1 MKTPETIQQEYYR
14 NTAHQYDD
22 MHLQRDREHNLAL
35 KYVSGFI
42 GPLGI
47 SSMLDVGCG
56 TGRAI
61 KYFVERNPKMRVH
74 GVEPVEALIEQA
86 INNNL
91 ISKTS
96 ITLASGQA
104 LPFADQSFDASCEF
118 GVLHHVREPNLVVQE
133 MMRVSRKAIFL
144 SDENRFAQGRTHSK
158 LAKLAL
164 CKLGIFRSAYY
175 LKTLG
180 RGYRLSKDD
189 GLAYSYSVFDS
200 FEMLSHWADRVIL
213 IPTNSEKPRSWLHPL
228 LTSFHVLLC
237 AVRDS

>member
-1 MKTPETIQQEYYR
+1 MKTPEIIQQEYYR

-22 MHLQRDREHNLAL
+22 MHLLGDREHNLAL

-42 GPLGI
+42 NSLGVSGI
-47 SSMLDVGCG
+47 LDVGCG

-61 KYFVERNPKMRVH
+61 KHFVEHNPGLQVH
-74 GVEPVEALIEQA
+74 GIEPVEALIEQA
-86 INNNL
+86 VKNNL
-91 ISKTS
+91 IEKNL
-96 ITLASGQA
+96 ITLGSGQA

-118 GVLHHVREPNLVVQE
+118 GVLHHVREPNLIVQE

-144 SDENRFAQGRTHSK
+144 SDENRFAHGKSHSK

-164 CKLGIFRSAYY
+164 CKLGIFRGGYF

-180 RGYRLSKDD
+180 KGYRLSKDD
-189 GLAYSYSVFDS
+189 GLAYSYSIFDS

-213 IPTNSEKPRSWLHPL
+213 IPTSNEKPRSWLHPL

-237 AVRDS
+237 AVKDS